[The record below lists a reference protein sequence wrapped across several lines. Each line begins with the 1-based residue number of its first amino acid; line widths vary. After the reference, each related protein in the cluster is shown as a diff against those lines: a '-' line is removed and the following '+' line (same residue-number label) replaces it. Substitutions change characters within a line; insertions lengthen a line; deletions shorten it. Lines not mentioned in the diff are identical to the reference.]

1 MEQPITETQK
11 QIGALMHGSTFL
23 KYFFPLGNFFAPL
36 VLWTIHKENTFLDHH
51 GKQAINFQ
59 LSVFVYALGI
69 ALLSLPFVA
78 IYASDFVG
86 LIETLD
92 NARQV
97 QSHEITNLT
106 SYVVLIMVFA
116 FLFLGLFLFEL
127 YYVITATIQAS
138 KGMYFKYPFCIQ
150 FITTMDAPSQAS
162 DTNISEDIQQGNST
176 ETEEDL
182 SKKPTS

>member
-1 MEQPITETQK
+1 MEQTTTETHK

-36 VLWTIHKENTFLDHH
+36 LLWTLHKEKPFLDHH

-59 LSVFVYALGI
+59 LSVFVYALAI

-92 NARQV
+92 NARHIRSYEV
-97 QSHEITNLT
+97 SNIS
-106 SYVVLIMVFA
+106 SYVILIMVFA

-127 YYVITATIQAS
+127 YYVITATINAS
-138 KGMYFKYPFCIQ
+138 KGIYFKYPLCIP
-150 FITTMDAPSQAS
+150 FINTNETPSEIL
-162 DTNISEDIQQGNST
+162 DTNISEEDISEN
-176 ETEEDL
+176 
-182 SKKPTS
+182 PTI